1 LARMFRR
8 GDYRRNFGQ
17 RFARYSPE
25 LRDRLASGQWLWVHA
40 VSVGELLIALKLLA
54 ELHRRRP
61 EWKFIV
67 SNTTSTAHAL
77 ALSKQQDWWIPVYTP
92 VDFAPVVR
100 KAFDQARPRA
110 VMLTESEMWP
120 NFVWTCRDRKIPV
133 VLTNARVSPRSARRY
148 EKFAGIAR
156 TVVSQLTAVGV
167 QQAADAGL
175 WQKLGVPSAKVS
187 VTGSVKYDPEG
198 ETFTARDFRPAL
210 SAWGIAPGEPVI
222 VAGSTHAGEEEL
234 LVEALRAVRRKH
246 PTARLLVAPRHVER
260 VPEILSRIDKT
271 GFRIALR
278 SQTPSQPVPDIL
290 LIDTTGELRDWYA
303 CADIVFMGKSLAG
316 RGGQNPVEAIL
327 AGRPVVFGP
336 HMENFAALTRDLLS
350 ADGAVRVGD
359 AGQLAK
365 TFGDLLDAPARRA
378 DIASNGI
385 AALAAH
391 RGATSRTADLIES
404 AVAKG

>member
-1 LARMFRR
+1 
-8 GDYRRNFGQ
+8 
-17 RFARYSPE
+17 
-25 LRDRLASGQWLWVHA
+25 
-40 VSVGELLIALKLLA
+40 
-54 ELHRRRP
+54 
-61 EWKFIV
+61 
-67 SNTTSTAHAL
+67 
-77 ALSKQQDWWIPVYTP
+77 
-92 VDFAPVVR
+92 
-100 KAFDQARPRA
+100 
-110 VMLTESEMWP
+110 
-120 NFVWTCRDRKIPV
+120 
-133 VLTNARVSPRSARRY
+133 
-148 EKFAGIAR
+148 
-156 TVVSQLTAVGV
+156 
-167 QQAADAGL
+167 
-175 WQKLGVPSAKVS
+175 
-187 VTGSVKYDPEG
+187 
-198 ETFTARDFRPAL
+198 L

-234 LVEALRAVRRKH
+234 LVEALRAVRSKH
-246 PTARLLVAPRHVER
+246 PAARLLVAPRHVER
-260 VPEILSRIDKT
+260 VPEILSRIDKA

-278 SQTPSQPVPDIL
+278 SRTPSQPVPDIL

-303 CADIVFMGKSLAG
+303 CADIVFVGKSLAG

-350 ADGAVRVGD
+350 ADGAVQVGD

-378 DIASNGI
+378 DIARNGI